1 LTIKDRNPEQSV
13 QDLLSRRFISLH
25 GLGGSIKME
34 WTEKFRNWLEQ
45 GREGAEKLLEY
56 PWDVEVKEIEGDPPK
71 DLIIASHPKIPF
83 NIEVV
88 VGKHFANLVINPIIP
103 TDAMDA
109 TERMRIYKKL
119 LHLNT
124 DLNLMKAGLIGYD
137 DNPVIQV
144 DLDLESLNEQ
154 EFNDALTLV
163 IVGAHNMIKILG
175 LANEMQEFMLQ
186 RYKAIVTSKLTDGET
201 KDTILDF
208 LMNRGGLDR
217 DSAQK
222 IVDLTME
229 EIAQNVEEQDK
240 KDVSGP
246 GPMYG

>member
-1 LTIKDRNPEQSV
+1 M
-13 QDLLSRRFISLH
+13 
-25 GLGGSIKME
+25 LGEVIMME
-34 WTEKFRNWLEQ
+34 WTEKFKQWLEE
-45 GREGAEKLLEY
+45 GEEGAEKILQY
-56 PWDVEVKEIEGDPPK
+56 PWDVEVKEIEGDTPK

-83 NIEVV
+83 NVEVV

-144 DLDLESLNEQ
+144 DLDLESLNEL

-175 LANEMQEFMLQ
+175 LAEEMQEFMLQ
-186 RYKAIVTSKLTDGET
+186 RFKAIVAQKVEDGENT
-201 KDTILDF
+201 DSILDF
-208 LMNRGGLDR
+208 LINRGGLDQG
-217 DSAQK
+217 SAQA
-222 IVDLTME
+222 IVDLTIKEM
-229 EIAQNVEEQDK
+229 AHTVEEPKK
-240 KDVSGP
+240 KDESSP

>member
-1 LTIKDRNPEQSV
+1 MPIIIWT
-13 QDLLSRRFISLH
+13 RFISSLT
-25 GLGGSIKME
+25 LTDPMQME
-34 WTEKFRNWLEQ
+34 WTEKFKQWLEQ
-45 GREGAEKLLEY
+45 GEEGAEKLLEY
-56 PWDVEVKEIEGDPPK
+56 PWDVEVKQIEGDTPK

-88 VGKHFANLVINPIIP
+88 VGTHFANLVINPVIP
-103 TDAMDA
+103 TDAMDS

-144 DLDLESLNEQ
+144 DLDLESLNED

-175 LANEMQEFMLQ
+175 LADEMQEFMLQ
-186 RYKAIVTSKLTDGET
+186 RYKALVAQKVQDGET
-201 KDTILDF
+201 KDKIMDF
-208 LMNRGGLDR
+208 LVNRGGLDKG
-217 DSAQK
+217 SAQT
-222 IVDLTME
+222 IVDLTMKE
-229 EIAQNVEEQDK
+229 MTKAVEEPEN
-240 KDVSGP
+240 KDDESGP